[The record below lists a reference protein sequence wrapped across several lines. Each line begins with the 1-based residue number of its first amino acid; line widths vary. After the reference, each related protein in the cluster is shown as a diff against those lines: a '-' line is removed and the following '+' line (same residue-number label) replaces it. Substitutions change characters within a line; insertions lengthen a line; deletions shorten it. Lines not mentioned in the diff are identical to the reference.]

1 MSDFE
6 IDSNKSDSSGKP
18 SGIGSTIFLF
28 LFSLPFAG
36 VGLFALVQGIR
47 ELIAGKSHDG
57 LPLCIVGLVFSLAGF
72 GLMSVAVWGRKKL
85 QKDAELKARFAD
97 KPWMMRDDWAD
108 GKIKSSASGQLII
121 YLVFAAAFC
130 GIGGLGTAL
139 AVPDALHKHQY
150 GGLMVLLFPAVG
162 IGFLIAFINVWR
174 SQRRF
179 GKCFFELAQTPIPL
193 GGTLDGMIQTGK
205 PLKLEHELNL
215 KISCVRQVTTGSGKN
230 RSTNEYILW
239 QEEKIYSS
247 QANLPEP
254 EPGHTG
260 IPVHFKLPDNQPESI
275 ADSGD
280 GIHWRLEVKSKMRGP
295 GFHAIF
301 DLPVFKIAG
310 AEISDSSVTEADDS
324 DPTAALAA
332 PIEEIRREENSKIKI
347 FEGPNGREFY
357 FPPGR
362 NAGTALF
369 VTLAMFLFNGIAIG
383 TFYLHTLII
392 FPIVFGLF
400 GILMILGSFRMWTE
414 SIRIAIDSTD
424 VRVKKHWVIF
434 SRTRKFSA
442 NDVSRFTTRAGMQSG
457 AKVFLDI
464 RLIPRDSDE
473 KFTANTERLHQT
485 FQDTFQETSLPTAE
499 KVVEHFR
506 EASGPRGVT
515 VANNIASAAEANWLV
530 EEMNKALRQT
540 QPVAG
545 YSQSEV
551 MGGPKAVTSPVKIGI
566 AILASF
572 ILACGIGYWFWRQ
585 ANSVS
590 ATPQPVESPKTV
602 ETSKAAAQKSTRPQ
616 PAALTVA
623 FSSFGSGGE
632 CATNGLTVES
642 GDGHADWF
650 VSETSG
656 QLYAVELKIE
666 PASEPTKRLIVSI
679 AQDEN
684 GVPGAALETF
694 FVARLISTNT
704 LGWLN
709 LNSRQQPTLKAGTK
723 YWIDARS
730 PGAWYWHFNNQ
741 NIVQNSMRP
750 ARRKWISAGYS
761 NVCAFSVLV
770 ETNQPSPR

>member
-72 GLMSVAVWGRKKL
+72 GLMSVVVWGRKKL

-275 ADSGD
+275 AGSGD

-357 FPPGR
+357 FPPAQNIG
-362 NAGTALF
+362 AALLVTIAAF
-369 VTLAMFLFNGIAIG
+369 VCIGIAIG
-383 TFYLHTLII
+383 TYHLHAPIV
-392 FPIVFGLF
+392 FPIVFGLVSVLTIYGAF
-400 GILMILGSFRMWTE
+400 SAWFKSSRVMIDYT
-414 SIRIAIDSTD
+414 T
-424 VRVKKHWVIF
+424 VRVTTRWLIL
-434 SRTRKFSA
+434 SRAREFSA
-442 NDVSRFTTRAGMQSG
+442 SNVARFATKVGLQSGSQIFTDILIVRRSDEESFSAHDEKLQDIFQDAESSGPKKVVARFQQVAARAG
-457 AKVFLDI
+457 V
-464 RLIPRDSDE
+464 
-473 KFTANTERLHQT
+473 TA
-485 FQDTFQETSLPTAE
+485 
-499 KVVEHFR
+499 
-506 EASGPRGVT
+506 ASS
-515 VANNIASAAEANWLV
+515 IASAAEADWLV
-530 EEMNKALRQT
+530 AEMNKAL
-540 QPVAG
+540 G
-545 YSQSEV
+545 
-551 MGGPKAVTSPVKIGI
+551 
-566 AILASF
+566 
-572 ILACGIGYWFWRQ
+572 
-585 ANSVS
+585 
-590 ATPQPVESPKTV
+590 
-602 ETSKAAAQKSTRPQ
+602 
-616 PAALTVA
+616 
-623 FSSFGSGGE
+623 
-632 CATNGLTVES
+632 
-642 GDGHADWF
+642 
-650 VSETSG
+650 
-656 QLYAVELKIE
+656 
-666 PASEPTKRLIVSI
+666 
-679 AQDEN
+679 
-684 GVPGAALETF
+684 
-694 FVARLISTNT
+694 
-704 LGWLN
+704 
-709 LNSRQQPTLKAGTK
+709 
-723 YWIDARS
+723 
-730 PGAWYWHFNNQ
+730 
-741 NIVQNSMRP
+741 
-750 ARRKWISAGYS
+750 RK
-761 NVCAFSVLV
+761 
-770 ETNQPSPR
+770 